1 MRSALTRLFRLVLR
15 IFFRDIEIV
24 GEERVPDDAPVI
36 FVSNHPNALI
46 DPVFLLCLSPR
57 EVSFLAKEPL
67 FRTPVISAFVKAFGS
82 LPVYRKQD
90 GADPKDNRKTIDACR
105 AALGAGRAIALFPE
119 GTTHSD
125 SRLKP
130 LKTGAARIALSAN
143 ASGGRRGEVRIVP
156 AGLYYSDKRTFRSR
170 ASLVYG
176 EPIDVPTVSLD
187 DNAEPPRDDAVA
199 LTSRID
205 EALGEVTVQAGTHD
219 ARELARAAERIFAA
233 AERDEGGEARTSGV
247 FAEMDLMRRLID
259 GYEALRGA
267 YPDEVARVASRV
279 KEYDARITRHGL
291 SHRHPSEL
299 TFSVVL
305 GYAASTLVGL
315 IALAPLALPA
325 AILNYLPYRLVGFV
339 TTRSAKAEEV
349 VATFKVLGALLFFP
363 LTWIVVTAVV
373 AAFVDPWVA
382 LAILVA
388 SPIAAFAAL
397 VFSERTAELLRGA
410 RLLALAI
417 FRPTQRDLLVRER
430 RAIRDEILRLADRL

>member
-24 GEERVPDDAPVI
+24 GQERVPSDAPVI

-57 EVSFLAKEPL
+57 QVSFLAKEPL
-67 FRTPVISAFVKAFGS
+67 FRTPVISVFVQAFGS

-90 GADPKDNRKTIDACR
+90 GADPKDNRKTIAACR
-105 AALGAGRAIALFPE
+105 EALDAGRAIALFPE
-119 GTTHSD
+119 GTTHSE

-130 LKTGAARIALSAN
+130 LKTGAARIALSASS
-143 ASGGRRGEVRIVP
+143 SGSRQGDVRIVP

-176 EPIDVPTVSLD
+176 EPIAVPTVALD
-187 DNAEPPRDDAVA
+187 DAAEPPRDEARRLTEAIDVA
-199 LTSRID
+199 L
-205 EALGEVTVQAGTHD
+205 AEVTVQAGTHE

-233 AERDEGGEARTSGV
+233 AERDEGSSARNSSV
-247 FAEMDLMRRLID
+247 FAEMDLMRRLIE
-259 GYEALRGA
+259 GHEKLSAA
-267 YPDEVARVASRV
+267 HPEEVERVAAQV
-279 KEYDARITRHGL
+279 KEYDARISRYGL

-299 TFSVVL
+299 TFTVVL
-305 GYAASTLVGL
+305 RYALTTLIAL

-325 AILNYLPYRLVGFV
+325 LVLNYLPYRLVGFV

-363 LTWIVVTAVV
+363 AFWLLASGASALLLDPFIGLAVLLASPV
-373 AAFVDPWVA
+373 AAF
-382 LAILVA
+382 A
-388 SPIAAFAAL
+388 SL
-397 VFSERTAELLRGA
+397 VFAERAGELARGA
-410 RLLALAI
+410 RLLLLAL
-417 FRPTQRDLLVRER
+417 FRPTERDLLVRQR
-430 RAIRDEILRLADRL
+430 RAIRDEILRLAERL